1 MDRNQKLLATPTPGF
16 AMVASGFGRE
26 GLARL
31 AAFVVV
37 ATIHAAGMWLL
48 WQYAP
53 AREAMRDVATLMVS
67 FVRPE
72 EPPRTDPPKPSEPPR
87 PKPMH
92 SNPAPHPAEPPPIL
106 ALPEDAPAPA
116 VTVTPPREPAPPA
129 IEAPP
134 APVLPPRFDADYL
147 SNPPPEYPFLARRNG
162 EQGAVVL
169 RVHVTPAGLPDQV
182 LIHQSCGSPR
192 LDRAAQ
198 ETVWRWK
205 FIAARQGDQAVAAW
219 VLVPIRFTLEG

>member
-1 MDRNQKLLATPTPGF
+1 MA
-16 AMVASGFGRE
+16 ASGCERE
-26 GLARL
+26 NLARL
-31 AAFVVV
+31 AAFIVV
-37 ATIHAAGMWLL
+37 AGIHAAGMWLL

-53 AREAMRDVATLMVS
+53 AREALRDAAILMVS
-67 FVRPE
+67 FVRPPEVSKE
-72 EPPRTDPPKPSEPPR
+72 EPPRPSAPPR
-87 PKPMH
+87 PKPLH
-92 SNPAPHPAEPPPIL
+92 PAPMPRPAEPPPLL

-116 VTVTPPREPAPPA
+116 VTPPREPAPPA

-134 APVLPPRFDADYL
+134 APVTPPRFDAAYL

-162 EQGAVVL
+162 EQGTVVL

-182 LIHQSCGSPR
+182 QIHQSCGSAR

>member
-1 MDRNQKLLATPTPGF
+1 
-16 AMVASGFGRE
+16 MVAFGPSTKLRTGFEHE

-37 ATIHAAGMWLL
+37 AAIHAAGMWLL

-53 AREAMRDVATLMVS
+53 AREAMRDAATLMVS
-67 FVRPE
+67 FVRPPE
-72 EPPRTDPPKPSEPPR
+72 VSNPEVSKKEPPRADPPRPSEPASR
-87 PKPMH
+87 PIELP
-92 SNPAPHPAEPPPIL
+92 SIL
-106 ALPEDAPAPA
+106 ALREDAPTPA
-116 VTVTPPREPAPPA
+116 VTSPRELAPPA

-134 APVLPPRFDADYL
+134 APVTPPRFDADYL
-147 SNPPPEYPFLARRNG
+147 NNPPPEYPFLARRNG

-182 LIHQSCGSPR
+182 EVHRSSGSVR

-219 VLVPIRFTLEG
+219 VLVPIRFSLEG

>member
-1 MDRNQKLLATPTPGF
+1 
-16 AMVASGFGRE
+16 MVAFGPSTKLRTGFEHE

-37 ATIHAAGMWLL
+37 AAIHAAGMWLL

-53 AREAMRDVATLMVS
+53 AREAMRDAATLMVS

-72 EPPRTDPPKPSEPPR
+72 EPLRADPPR
-87 PKPMH
+87 PKP
-92 SNPAPHPAEPPPIL
+92 PRPKLLRPEPLLRPAEPPPIL
-106 ALPEDAPAPA
+106 ALREDAPTPA
-116 VTVTPPREPAPPA
+116 VTSPREL
-129 IEAPP
+129 APP
-134 APVLPPRFDADYL
+134 APVTPPRFDADYL
-147 SNPPPEYPFLARRNG
+147 NNPPPEYPFLARRNG

-182 LIHQSCGSPR
+182 EVHRSSGSVR

-198 ETVWRWK
+198 EAVWRWK

-219 VLVPIRFTLEG
+219 VLVPIRFSLEG